1 VSSGDDVPSVVRRL
15 TGAAPRS
22 VRGTGATDGPAVRVE
37 LADGRLAVLKAAHR
51 QPGQVAAEVAGL
63 HWLAEP
69 NEVGVT
75 AVLGHDADWLL
86 IEYLPV
92 ARPDES
98 TATRFGA
105 ALARLHAAGAP
116 AFGAP
121 PPGGPTR
128 AWIGLAPMHNVTG
141 EHWPDWYVE
150 HRVLPYLA
158 SARDA
163 GHLTDDEADVI
174 EAACEVLAEVAGP
187 PVAPARL
194 HGDLWSGNVRWSP
207 GPARPG
213 EPSSARTE
221 GWLIDPAAHGG
232 HPETDLAMLA
242 LFGCRHLEA
251 VLAGYQQVSPLAP
264 GWPARVGLH
273 QLFPLLVHVVLFGR
287 DYADQAVGAA
297 RSTLRLADGIP

>member
-1 VSSGDDVPSVVRRL
+1 
-15 TGAAPRS
+15 
-22 VRGTGATDGPAVRVE
+22 
-37 LADGRLAVLKAAHR
+37 
-51 QPGQVAAEVAGL
+51 VAAEVAGL
-63 HWLAEP
+63 RWLAEP
-69 NEVGVT
+69 DEVGVT

-86 IEYLPV
+86 IEYLPA
-92 ARPDES
+92 ARPDAS
-98 TATRFGA
+98 AATRFGA
-105 ALARLHAAGAP
+105 ALARLHAAGAA

-141 EHWPDWYVE
+141 GHWPDWYVE

-163 GHLTDDEADVI
+163 GHLTDDDADVI
-174 EAACEVLAEVAGP
+174 EAACQVLPEVAGP

-242 LFGCRHLEA
+242 LFGCPHLEA

-287 DYADQAVGAA
+287 GYADQAVAAA